1 MVVLSLTLKYKAN
14 QWANII
20 IVIVYVGFILFELIM
35 NITTVAYPYV
45 ILMDTSG
52 IVATALNAWYAWR

>member
-14 QWANII
+14 QWAKII
-20 IVIVYVGFILFELIM
+20 IVIVYAGFILFELIM

-45 ILMDTSG
+45 ILMDTSLA
-52 IVATALNAWYAWR
+52 VNLVYNPAYA